1 MKIFF
6 IQDTEKFINMV
17 ENSRG
22 DVIVNLPNGS
32 HINLKQSRT
41 AKQLFKIMNPGHSG
55 LNISLSDSDDVP
67 VFLRYMM
74 EQNTLNGGKK

>member
-1 MKIFF
+1 MTIFF
-6 IQDTEKFINMV
+6 IPDTEKFINMV
-17 ENSRG
+17 EKSRG

-32 HINLKQSRT
+32 QINLKQNHT
-41 AKQLFKIMNPGHSG
+41 AKQLFQIMNPGHSG

-74 EQNTLNGGKK
+74 EDRANNIH